1 MISALALTRF
11 RYFTRRED
19 YLQWL
24 SSPEGQPRRRLDE
37 AAIIEAARL
46 GSVTLHCHAHGGMGQ
61 LTVPTPQDGFYNWR
75 ESGTCTVCDNI
86 SRVRLAAEWI
96 HRAAENYSEPRIY
109 ITEQLTPL
117 YKALRSVFQN
127 LAGSEY
133 VPDTLAR
140 IKSSATLA
148 MYTADVSARI
158 RHEDVCQLTFADASL
173 DLIGSFDV
181 LEHVPNYTQAIA
193 EFFRVLNVG
202 GQLLLTV
209 PFLAGS
215 ATTLVRARMMGDTLE
230 HLETP
235 EYHGNPT
242 KPRDGLLCY
251 YHFGWDLLG
260 DLRKAGFRSIAF
272 LDAWGFETAIFGNQN
287 GIVATK

>member
-1 MISALALTRF
+1 MMSGLTLTRF
-11 RYFTRRED
+11 RYFTQREV

-24 SSPEGQPRRRLDE
+24 SLPEVQPRRRLDE
-37 AAIIEAARL
+37 AAIIESARMDPIA
-46 GSVTLHCHAHGGMGQ
+46 LHCHAHGGMGQ
-61 LTVPTPQDGFYNWR
+61 LTVPTPQDGLYNWR
-75 ESGTCTVCDNI
+75 ESGACTVCNNI

-96 HRAAENYSEPRIY
+96 HRAAENYSQPRIY

-117 YKALRSVFQN
+117 YKTLRLAFPN

-181 LEHVPNYTQAIA
+181 LEHVPNYAQAIA

-202 GQLLLTV
+202 GQLLLTI
-209 PFLAGS
+209 PFLAGA
-215 ATTLVRARMMGDTLE
+215 ATTLIRARIVDDQLE
-230 HLETP
+230 HLEAP

-242 KPRDGLLCY
+242 IPGDGVLCY
-251 YHFGWDLLG
+251 YHFGWDLLNA
-260 DLRKAGFRSIAF
+260 LRTAGFRSVAI
-272 LDAWGFETAIFGNQN
+272 LDAWGDETAIFGDQ
-287 GIVATK
+287 IAVVATK

>member
-1 MISALALTRF
+1 MISPSALTRF

-24 SSPEGQPRRRLDE
+24 SSPEGQPRRRLHE
-37 AAIIEAARL
+37 STTVEAARIAP
-46 GSVTLHCHAHGGMGQ
+46 VALHCHAHGGIGQ
-61 LTVPTPQDGFYNWR
+61 LTVPTLQNDFYNWR
-75 ESGTCTVCDNI
+75 ESGACSVCENI

-96 HRAAENYSEPRIY
+96 HRAAQNYREPRIY

-117 YKALRSVFQN
+117 YKTLRKFFPHLV
-127 LAGSEY
+127 GSEY
-133 VPDTLAR
+133 VPDTLVR

-148 MYTADVSARI
+148 MYTADVTARI

-181 LEHVPNYTQAIA
+181 LEHVPDYQLAIA
-193 EFFRVLNVG
+193 EFFRVLANG
-202 GQLLLTV
+202 GQLLLTA

-215 ATTLVRARMMGDTLE
+215 ATTLVRARIADGSVE
-230 HLETP
+230 HLEPP

-242 KPRDGLLCY
+242 IPDDGVLCY
-251 YHFGWDLLG
+251 YHFGWDLLNA
-260 DLRKAGFRSIAF
+260 LSAAGFRSVAV
-272 LDAWGFETAIFGNQN
+272 LDAWGGETAIFGDQ
-287 GIVATK
+287 IAVVATK

>member
-1 MISALALTRF
+1 MMATLGLTRF

-24 SSPEGQPRRRLDE
+24 SSPESQFPRRAHE
-37 AAIIEAARL
+37 SAVVAAARIAP
-46 GSVTLHCHAHGGMGQ
+46 VMLHCHAHRGPGQ
-61 LTVPTPQDGFYNWR
+61 LIVPLPQGDFYNWR
-75 ESGTCTVCDNI
+75 ESGACSVCDNV

-96 HRAAENYSEPRIY
+96 GRSAQNYREPRIY

-117 YKALRSVFQN
+117 YKTLRNSFPYLV
-127 LAGSEY
+127 GSEY
-133 VPDTLAR
+133 VPETLAR
-140 IKSSATLA
+140 IKSSVALA
-148 MYTADVSARI
+148 MYLADGTARI

-181 LEHVPNYTQAIA
+181 LEHVPKYVEAIA

-202 GQLLLTV
+202 GQLLLTA

-215 ATTLVRARMMGDTLE
+215 AKTLVRARIVDGALK
-230 HLETP
+230 HLEPP

-242 KPRDGLLCY
+242 IPGEGVLCY
-251 YHFGWDLLG
+251 YHFGWDLLEA
-260 DLRKAGFRSIAF
+260 LRVVGFRSVAL
-272 LDAWGFETAIFGNQN
+272 LDAWGLETAVFGDQCA
-287 GIVATK
+287 IVATK